1 MEIGWHGALL
11 GDGNNLTFG
20 QDHICPIIHSGFRT
34 ETQCH
39 RVSNRRSRLGGDLG
53 SYWRNHLA
61 PEKYR
66 VAMLDGVWELIAAED
81 LSSFELYNLR
91 KDWQESNDLS
101 TKYPAQFAELK
112 RNLIAHDAAV
122 FARQSRLVEG

>member
-1 MEIGWHGALL
+1 
-11 GDGNNLTFG
+11 
-20 QDHICPIIHSGFRT
+20 
-34 ETQCH
+34 
-39 RVSNRRSRLGGDLG
+39 
-53 SYWRNHLA
+53 
-61 PEKYR
+61 
-66 VAMLDGVWELIAAED
+66 MLDGVWELIAAED